1 MKKPRRRR
9 YCMLVR
15 ELIPEVDR
23 HGFVWEVTDHKSS
36 EVVLRDIAA
45 TEDIAVVVAHEQMER
60 LERAS

>member
-1 MKKPRRRR
+1 MKKARRRR

-15 ELIPEVDR
+15 ELVPGVDR

-45 TEDIAVVVAHEQMER
+45 AEDIAVVVAYEQMER
-60 LERAS
+60 LEHAS